1 LLIVQTEVHAQ
12 VTTANFYGTVTDP
25 AGAVVPAASVTLTNE
40 QTGATRST
48 LTDGAGDFVL
58 DFVKVGVYTFRIEA
72 PGFKKQQVSGMES
85 DTPRGAGGLM
95 SWAASKAVEP
105 WV

>member
-1 LLIVQTEVHAQ
+1 MKSALTISLFLLIVQTEVHAQ

-58 DFVKVGVYTFRIEA
+58 DFVKVGVYTFPCGQRIKRL
-72 PGFKKQQVSGMES
+72 GSR
-85 DTPRGAGGLM
+85 T
-95 SWAASKAVEP
+95 
-105 WV
+105 